1 MYGRRMKN
9 VSDIIALWGKT
20 SDFADAL
27 GVEYMTAHQWIRR
40 NRVPPE
46 HWSGLVKAANRRGF
60 HVTEALL
67 AQITAA
73 QKRKVLAEKAKREG
87 QRRSVSRERQ
97 AVSA

>member
-1 MYGRRMKN
+1 MYGRGMKTI
-9 VSDIIALWGKT
+9 SDIIALWGKT
-20 SDFADAL
+20 NDFADAV

-46 HWSGLVKAANRRGF
+46 YWSALVKAANRRGF

-87 QRRSVSRERQ
+87 QRRSVSRSRQ

>member
-1 MYGRRMKN
+1 MYGPRMKTI
-9 VSDIIALWGKT
+9 SDIIALWGKT

-73 QKRKVLAEKAKREG
+73 QKRKVLAEKAKRER
-87 QRRSVSRERQ
+87 QRRFVSRERQ